1 MINRNRKFYRLT
13 TLALALVT
21 LVTLVLL
28 TLGWVNSA
36 SFSPTLAAEATTRVL
51 VVHGQGTV
59 AVPTTLTQVQLGV
72 EVEGKTAAA
81 VQQQVAQQSAAVV
94 KFLQAQSVEELGS
107 KGIQLQP
114 NYRYENGVRRLQ
126 GYRASNLVSFQVP
139 TEKAG
144 EIIDGAIAAGGTRV
158 DGVAFLA
165 TEAVLAQARQQAL
178 KGATQEAQSQ
188 ADVVLES
195 LGLSPQEVVGIQV
208 NEPQPYTPMPL
219 KAETS
224 LAAASTPVIGG
235 KQQVRGA
242 VTLRIRY

>member
-1 MINRNRKFYRLT
+1 
-13 TLALALVT
+13 
-21 LVTLVLL
+21 
-28 TLGWVNSA
+28 
-36 SFSPTLAAEATTRVL
+36 VL
-51 VVHGQGTV
+51 VVHGQAKV
-59 AVPTTLTQVQLGV
+59 AVPTALTQVRLGV

-107 KGIQLQP
+107 TGIQLQP
-114 NYRYENGVRRLQ
+114 NYSYENGVRRLQ

-144 EIIDGAIAAGGTRV
+144 EVIDGAIAAGGTRV
-158 DGVAFLA
+158 DGVAFLS

-178 KGATQEAQSQ
+178 KDATQDAQSQ
-188 ADVVLES
+188 AGVVLES

-208 NEPQPYTPMPL
+208 NELQPFTPVPF
-219 KAETS
+219 KAEIG
-224 LAAASTPVIGG
+224 LASAASTPVIGE
-235 KQQVRGA
+235 KQEVRGA